1 MPSDLGCSDR
11 DAMNDD
17 AGMTLGAD
25 AILHPVA
32 DKASP
37 RPFPA
42 EFDLGAASLWLAGW
56 LIPLA

>member
-1 MPSDLGCSDR
+1 MPSDLGCSDTGPL
-11 DAMNDD
+11 NDG

-25 AILHPVA
+25 ATLDPVA
-32 DKASP
+32 DKAAP

-42 EFDLGAASLWLAGW
+42 TFDPAAASFWLAGW